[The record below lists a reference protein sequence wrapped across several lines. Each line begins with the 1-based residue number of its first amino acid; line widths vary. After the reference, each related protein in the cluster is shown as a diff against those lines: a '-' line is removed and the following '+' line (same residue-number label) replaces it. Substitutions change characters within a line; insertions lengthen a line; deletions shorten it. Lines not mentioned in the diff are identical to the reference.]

1 MKPKRSQEPYLLDIA
16 LYGTDNVNGDGQ
28 AEVTSSHRLIYAHT
42 HTHTHTQKKSLS
54 LSLSLPLVLQLM
66 DLTT

>member
-16 LYGTDNVNGDGQ
+16 LYGTEIVNGDGQ
-28 AEVTSSHRLIYAHT
+28 AEVTSSNRLIYAHT
-42 HTHTHTQKKSLS
+42 HTHT
-54 LSLSLPLVLQLM
+54 LSLPLVLQLM